1 MFDESMFTKLAWR
14 LVSNP
19 TSLLSQV
26 LMTKYAKSGQ
36 WPHAQPSSPI
46 SASKGSD
53 AWKGASCGFQNLS
66 HQINWKL
73 GNGRHMK
80 LGIDAWVPNIPG
92 GVPQLKSL
100 FAFLATEPVC
110 SLKQTGLHLRSWNT
124 RKLFTIFILSHAW
137 QMCAIPI
144 SSYGSP
150 DLCLWKGSPSGILS
164 VKGIFIHN
172 CFLQGH
178 GKLGNTFWDCVEIS
192 FTTTPQV
199 GSKENVFE
207 YFPYNICLT
216 KTSYSSPS

>member
-36 WPHAQPSSPI
+36 WPHSQPSSPI

-150 DLCLWKGSPSGILS
+150 DLCLWKGSPSGIFRLK
-164 VKGIFIHN
+164 VY
-172 CFLQGH
+172 L
-178 GKLGNTFWDCVEIS
+178 
-192 FTTTPQV
+192 FTIASYKFM
-199 GSKENVFE
+199 GS
-207 YFPYNICLT
+207 
-216 KTSYSSPS
+216 